1 MTMSSN
7 EQRRRSFFS
16 SIIIERYLPF
26 IINIQKTIV
35 IIFWIT
41 FILMTSI
48 LLSLYLIKKQ
58 PLPVMNISQSSQLL
72 DRNGTLIDYF
82 HIGVNRRSV
91 PLESI
96 SNYVKQATLSIEDRR
111 FYSHFGIDVKGLGR
125 AVLVNLQ
132 SGAKK
137 QGASTITQQLARN
150 LYLNHEKTIE
160 RKVKEAYY
168 TIQLELHYSKD
179 EILNLYLNQI
189 YFGHG
194 VYGIEAAAQYF
205 FNKSADQLSL
215 AESAMLVGIPKGPT
229 YYSPFNDMKNAKD
242 RQNLILQAMV
252 NEGFINEQQKIEAFS
267 EILHFSDKEQIAIE
281 ANAGYFE
288 DYVIS
293 EAINMLKI
301 DEQTLFNGGIT
312 IYTTLDMAMQEYAE
326 KIIASDLSIKPE
338 LQAALIA
345 IDPRN
350 GHIKAMVGGRDY
362 KASQFNR
369 ALSTTRQPG
378 STFKPIVY
386 LTALKNHTVTPVT
399 TYISE
404 PTIFTYDKNKEYEP
418 HNYADKYFNEAITL
432 RKAIATSDNIY
443 AVHTILDTGIDSVV
457 EMAQKLGISSDL
469 EHVPSLALGTSPV
482 SPIELTSA
490 YGVFANEGEYNKP
503 ISILKILNKDGKI
516 IYEAEYNAKPI
527 INKEEAYVLTSLL
540 EDVFTEGGTAHRVSH
555 LINRPIAGKSGT
567 TAVDAWMIG
576 YTPELSTSVW
586 VGYDKDTLL
595 SVAEAH
601 LAAPIFAKFM
611 EAALQDVPPKYFSL
625 PANVKTVFIDPNSR
639 LLASAAC
646 PSYYVEHFIAGTEPT
661 EYCEP
666 FSSNS
671 DEWSQPTHQEVENI
685 NSSRW
690 WNYFKRWVFE

>member
-1 MTMSSN
+1 MYN
-7 EQRRRSFFS
+7 NQQKKRSFFS

-26 IINIQKTIV
+26 IINIQKTLV

-41 FILMTSI
+41 FIMMASI
-48 LLSLYLIKKQ
+48 LVSLFIIKKQ

-72 DRNGTLIDYF
+72 DRNGALIDYF

-91 PLESI
+91 PLENI
-96 SNYVKQATLSIEDRR
+96 SDYVKQATLSIEDRR

-125 AVLVNLQ
+125 AILVNLQ
-132 SGAKK
+132 TGAKK

-150 LYLNHEKTIE
+150 LYLSHEKTLE

-205 FNKSADQLSL
+205 FNKSAEQLSL
-215 AESAMLVGIPKGPT
+215 AESTLLAGIPKGPT
-229 YYSPFNDMKNAKD
+229 YYSPFNDMKNAKN
-242 RQNLILQAMV
+242 RQQLILQAMV
-252 NEGFINEQQKIEAFS
+252 NEGFIDEQQKNEAFA
-267 EILHFSDKEQIAIE
+267 EILHFNDKEQVVVKD
-281 ANAGYFE
+281 NAGYFE

-293 EAINMLKI
+293 EAINVLKI
-301 DEQTLFNGGIT
+301 DEQILFNGGIT
-312 IYTTLDMAMQEYAE
+312 IYTTLDMSMQEKAE
-326 KIIASDLSIKPE
+326 KIISTDLSVKPE
-338 LQAALIA
+338 LQAALIS

-362 KASQFNR
+362 NASQFNR
-369 ALSTTRQPG
+369 VLSKTRQPG

-386 LTALKNHTVTPVT
+386 LTALEKQTATPIT

-404 PTIFTYDKNKEYEP
+404 PTIFTYDNNKQYEP
-418 HNYADKYFNEAITL
+418 HNYSEKYFNEAITL
-432 RKAIATSDNIY
+432 RKAIATSDNIF
-443 AVHTILDTGIDSVV
+443 AVHTILDTGINSVV
-457 EMAQKLGISSDL
+457 EMAHRLGITSEL

-490 YGVFANEGEYNKP
+490 YGVFANEGNYNKP
-503 ISILKILNKDGKI
+503 ISILKILNKDGKVL
-516 IYEAEYNAKPI
+516 YEADYDTKDVI
-527 INKEEAYVLTSLL
+527 TKEEAYVLTSLL
-540 EDVFTEGGTAHRVSH
+540 EDVFTEGGTAHRVKH
-555 LINRPIAGKSGT
+555 LINRPVAGKSGT
-567 TAVDAWMIG
+567 TAVDAWMVG
-576 YTPELSTSVW
+576 YTPELSTAVW

-611 EAALQDVPPKYFSL
+611 EAALQDVPPKYFEL
-625 PANVKTVFIDPNSR
+625 PANVKTVFIDPESH
-639 LLASAAC
+639 LLASSAC

-666 FSSNS
+666 FATNEA
-671 DEWSQPTHQEVENI
+671 DLSQPTSQDVEKIYN
-685 NSSRW
+685 SRW
-690 WNYFKRWVFE
+690 WNYFKRWISE